1 MPLETSE
8 DKVEIPKETIQIP
21 AASAPQISE
30 SKSPVEKPIEP
41 IEKEKIVEPPPPTTQ
56 EINSNLINVCDSS
69 KYKKYF
75 KMLKYGISRTAVKIK
90 MTSEGLDDTILDTPD
105 LLVEK
110 CSEDDEEPEE

>member
-8 DKVEIPKETIQIP
+8 DKVEIPKEIVQIP
-21 AASAPQISE
+21 AALAPQISE
-30 SKSPVEKPIEP
+30 SKSAVEKPIEP
-41 IEKEKIVEPPPPTTQ
+41 IEKEKIEEPPPTTQ

-75 KMLKYGISRTAVKIK
+75 KMLKYGIARTAVKIK

-110 CSEDDEEPEE
+110 CPEDDEEPEE